1 MVGGKNSILGMD
13 KDASINR
20 FFNGKRSRMNPV
32 EKGDMVFNSVLIEID
47 KSNKKTKSITR
58 LDREIH
64 I

>member
-1 MVGGKNSILGMD
+1 
-13 KDASINR
+13 
-20 FFNGKRSRMNPV
+20 MNPV